1 VATAVPLSSP
11 SAARP
16 LCRRVPQARL
26 CRRAAN
32 LRSSGGI
39 CLEMAAVYD
48 GHMARVGSWE
58 VDTEGTGGTTV
69 QMETDPGVAASR
81 VAHSTDR

>member
-1 VATAVPLSSP
+1 
-11 SAARP
+11 
-16 LCRRVPQARL
+16 
-26 CRRAAN
+26 
-32 LRSSGGI
+32 
-39 CLEMAAVYD
+39 MAAVYD
-48 GHMARVGSWE
+48 GHMARVGYWE